1 MNYIYA
7 SLYLVASILLF
18 LFIFMFDETFNFLFE
33 INNNNI
39 LDYNHPEYTGGIT
52 IDFNPLRHFKN
63 KS

>member
-39 LDYNHPEYTGGIT
+39 LNYHCFLNCT
-52 IDFNPLRHFKN
+52 
-63 KS
+63 